1 MACIATHKWRR
12 EAKKARTERRNI
24 ELQYHRSPEE
34 HIAKQPRVFQAG
46 DNDKDLEAD
55 HGAVSLK
62 DIEAN
67 TTATAAKYA

>member
-34 HIAKQPRVFQAG
+34 HMAKQPQAYRAG
-46 DNDKDLEAD
+46 DSDKDLEAD
-55 HGAVSLK
+55 YSAASLK

-67 TTATAAKYA
+67 NTATAVKYA